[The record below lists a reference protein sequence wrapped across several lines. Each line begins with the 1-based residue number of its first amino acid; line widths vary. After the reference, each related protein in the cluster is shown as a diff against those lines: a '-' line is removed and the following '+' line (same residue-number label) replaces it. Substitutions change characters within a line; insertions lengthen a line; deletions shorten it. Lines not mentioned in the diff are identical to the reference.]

1 MFSLLHPPLPVL
13 YHAHACKA
21 PPRPPLT
28 AAWTCIHT
36 SGGTQRIYTGNTER
50 RGPKVK
56 AQTTMD
62 WDRPAGKR
70 RRTDEEE
77 ACEALGGLLR
87 QTASRAM
94 ERVRLQRQQRG
105 WESQLTTLSSVAA
118 AAVARSVKPM
128 DVLVIRF
135 CMHYL
140 DCSTVTAPNQFVRLA
155 QEVVTSSIERVLVPQ
170 LFSRD
175 GSSLPALCESLIAE
189 HTAEDIQVTVK
200 EVSEF
205 VEARGALGA
214 WIADATATRG
224 NDDYEDASNY
234 GGNYYDHSRSRDIE
248 GGSSRFTNEEGEDSA
263 DKGRPSSRPQD
274 VEDFALATTL
284 YQACEFWVR
293 VQAFLNSLSLH
304 SARLHAFAM
313 PPRYERE
320 LLLLL
325 YAVTRGGGGDV
336 LREGK
341 NSGDKT
347 PSGEDASLST
357 LATAAAAKAD
367 KNDSVK
373 PEPMWDSDEDVSAP
387 VVGVSGADEVG
398 DQTEELAGPRQP
410 QQLYKAS
417 ALLADVLA
425 LSRCPEAPTTL
436 SSPPT
441 GATSA
446 LAVLPSPSSAS
457 APRISAEA
465 AQRLRGLN
473 SNFYKMVYARLGVM
487 VARDRLHRFDRVSAV
502 TPPEFTV
509 QQRNLQEQLAQQEQQ
524 RQYKADLVSAALGIP
539 GQSEAGLPAAYVPD
553 DAYYEKLLHQQHDTI
568 DEDEELYK
576 GEVMDYYLSHPSR
589 QGAATGS
596 SSNHSRSRSHHGGDA
611 GPLMKP
617 HRFCKVKT
625 GFTWTQYNRTHY
637 DSRTNPPPRT
647 EMWYE
652 FTLFYPAFANTKRDM
667 RNIFRI
673 EDTPEGPN
681 DQYCLLVFSVGPP
694 YADVAYRIRKKQ
706 WDTRRGGVRISF
718 DQYGRYKLFFRFTN
732 SNYRR

>member
-1 MFSLLHPPLPVL
+1 
-13 YHAHACKA
+13 
-21 PPRPPLT
+21 
-28 AAWTCIHT
+28 
-36 SGGTQRIYTGNTER
+36 
-50 RGPKVK
+50 
-56 AQTTMD
+56 MD
-62 WDRPAGKR
+62 WDRPSGKR

-105 WESQLTTLSSVAA
+105 WESQLTALSSSAA

-140 DCSTVTAPNQFVRLA
+140 DCSTVAAPNQFVRLA
-155 QEVVTSSIERVLVPQ
+155 QEVVTSSIERLLVPQ

-175 GSSLPALCESLIAE
+175 GSSLPALCESLVTE

-205 VEARGALGA
+205 VEARCALGA

-224 NDDYEDASNY
+224 DVSEDDNDDADNY
-234 GGNYYDHSRSRDIE
+234 TGDYYDHSRSCDH
-248 GGSSRFTNEEGEDSA
+248 GDGYSPLANEEGEGYEDG
-263 DKGRPSSRPQD
+263 DGGRPPSPQQD
-274 VEDFALATTL
+274 GEGFALAATL

-293 VQAFLNSLSLH
+293 VQTFLNSLSLH
-304 SARLHAFAM
+304 SARLHVFAM

-325 YAVTRGGGGDV
+325 YAATRGGGGDGDGEASTETV
-336 LREGK
+336 APGGGSASRKGK
-341 NSGDKT
+341 SRGDA
-347 PSGEDASLST
+347 PSLPASTTIEKVES
-357 LATAAAAKAD
+357 K
-367 KNDSVK
+367 DSIK
-373 PEPMWDSDEDVSAP
+373 PEPMWDGDEDVVAQ
-387 VVGVSGADEVG
+387 VVGVGGTDNESTE
-398 DQTEELAGPRQP
+398 QTEALTGLRQP

-425 LSRCPEAPTTL
+425 LSRCPEVPTTT
-436 SSPPT
+436 SSLPI

-446 LAVLPSPSSAS
+446 PALVSSPSSAA

-465 AQRLRGLN
+465 MQHLRGLN

-487 VARDRLHRFDRVSAV
+487 VARDRLYRFDQVSAI
-502 TPPEFTV
+502 TPPELTV
-509 QQRNLQEQLAQQEQQ
+509 QQRNLQEQLIQQEQQ
-524 RQYKADLVSAALGIP
+524 QRYKADLMSAALGIP
-539 GQSEAGLPAAYVPD
+539 GQPEAGLPAAYVPD

-568 DEDEELYK
+568 DEDEEVYK
-576 GEVMDYYLSHPSR
+576 GEVMDYYLSHPNRPS
-589 QGAATGS
+589 AATGS
-596 SSNHSRSRSHHGGDA
+596 SSNYSRSRSHHGGSSA
-611 GPLMKP
+611 RGGEAEALMKP

-652 FTLFYPAFANTKRDM
+652 FTLFYPALANTKRDM
-667 RNIFRI
+667 RHIFRI
-673 EDTPEGPN
+673 EDTPDGPN

-706 WDTRRGGVRISF
+706 WDPRRGGVRISF

>member
-1 MFSLLHPPLPVL
+1 
-13 YHAHACKA
+13 
-21 PPRPPLT
+21 
-28 AAWTCIHT
+28 
-36 SGGTQRIYTGNTER
+36 
-50 RGPKVK
+50 
-56 AQTTMD
+56 MD
-62 WDRPAGKR
+62 WDRPSGKR
-70 RRTDEEE
+70 RRTDEDE

-105 WESQLTTLSSVAA
+105 WESQLTILSSSAA
-118 AAVARSVKPM
+118 AAVVRSVKPM

-135 CMHYL
+135 CLYYL
-140 DCSTVTAPNQFVRLA
+140 DCSTVAAANHFVRLA

-175 GSSLPALCESLIAE
+175 GSSLPALCEGLVTE
-189 HTAEDIQVTVK
+189 HTAEEIQVTVK

-224 NDDYEDASNY
+224 DRDDDDYDDYDDADNY
-234 GGNYYDHSRSRDIE
+234 GGGYDDYSRSRDRDD
-248 GGSSRFTNEEGEDSA
+248 GYSRLTNEEGEGDGEGDHGSPA
-263 DKGRPSSRPQD
+263 SPHKDTN
-274 VEDFALATTL
+274 DFALAITL
-284 YQACEFWVR
+284 YQACEFWAR

-304 SARLHAFAM
+304 SAHLHVFAM

-325 YAVTRGGGGDV
+325 YTVTRGGGDHDEASVEAVALAGGSASRV
-336 LREGK
+336 GKGNNAGITPAEGA
-341 NSGDKT
+341 SV
-347 PSGEDASLST
+347 SLS
-357 LATAAAAKAD
+357 ANAVAAK
-367 KNDSVK
+367 VK
-373 PEPMWDSDEDVSAP
+373 KKEAIKQESMWDSDDEVAAP
-387 VVGVSGADEVG
+387 VAGENCTDVEGAENTDVVE
-398 DQTEELAGPRQP
+398 GPRQP
-410 QQLYKAS
+410 QQLYRAS

-425 LSRCPEAPTTL
+425 LSRCPDVPTAS
-436 SSPPT
+436 SSPPAGT
-441 GATSA
+441 TSEVA
-446 LAVLPSPSSAS
+446 LISSPLSAA

-465 AQRLRGLN
+465 TQRLQGL
-473 SNFYKMVYARLGVM
+473 SPKFYKMVYARLGVM
-487 VARDRLHRFDRVSAV
+487 VARDRLHRFDRVSAI

-509 QQRNLQEQLAQQEQQ
+509 QQRNLQEQLLQQEQQ
-524 RQYKADLVSAALGIP
+524 QQYKADLMSAALGIP
-539 GQSEAGLPAAYVPD
+539 GQPEAGLPAAYVPD
-553 DAYYEKLLHQQHDTI
+553 DTYYEKLLHQQHDTI
-568 DEDEELYK
+568 DEDEEVYK
-576 GEVMDYYLSHPSR
+576 GEVMDYYLSHPNR
-589 QGAATGS
+589 PGAATES
-596 SSNHSRSRSHHGGDA
+596 SSSYSRARSHHRGSSARNGEA
-611 GPLMKP
+611 EPLMKP
-617 HRFCKVKT
+617 HRFCKVKM

-652 FTLFYPAFANTKRDM
+652 FTLFYPALAHTKRDM
-667 RNIFRI
+667 RHIFRI

>member
-1 MFSLLHPPLPVL
+1 
-13 YHAHACKA
+13 
-21 PPRPPLT
+21 
-28 AAWTCIHT
+28 
-36 SGGTQRIYTGNTER
+36 
-50 RGPKVK
+50 
-56 AQTTMD
+56 MD
-62 WDRPAGKR
+62 WDRPSGKR

-105 WESQLTTLSSVAA
+105 WESQLTALSSSAA

-140 DCSTVTAPNQFVRLA
+140 DCSKVAAANHFVRLA

-175 GSSLPALCESLIAE
+175 GSSLPALCESLVAE

-224 NDDYEDASNY
+224 DRDDDDYDDADNY
-234 GGNYYDHSRSRDIE
+234 GSGYYDHSRSRDRDD
-248 GGSSRFTNEEGEDSA
+248 GYSRFTNEEGEDHGAEDDGRSA
-263 DKGRPSSRPQD
+263 SPHQD
-274 VEDFALATTL
+274 AEDFALATTL

-304 SARLHAFAM
+304 SARLHVFAM

-325 YAVTRGGGGDV
+325 YAATRGGGGGGEAS
-336 LREGK
+336 REGES
-341 NSGDKT
+341 NGGRTT
-347 PSGEDASLST
+347 PAEGASLSSS
-357 LATAAAAKAD
+357 ANAAAAKAEA
-367 KNDSVK
+367 KETIK
-373 PEPMWDSDEDVSAP
+373 HEPMWDGDGEVAAQ
-387 VVGVSGADEVG
+387 VVGEGGTDDEGAE
-398 DQTEELAGPRQP
+398 QTEASAGPRQP

-425 LSRCPEAPTTL
+425 LSRCPEAPTGSS
-436 SSPPT
+436 SSPT
-441 GATSA
+441 GTASDPALISSPLSA
-446 LAVLPSPSSAS
+446 A

-465 AQRLRGLN
+465 MQRLRGLN

-487 VARDRLHRFDRVSAV
+487 VARDRLHSFDRDSAI

-509 QQRNLQEQLAQQEQQ
+509 QQRNLREQLAQQEQQ
-524 RQYKADLVSAALGIP
+524 QQYKADLMSAALGIP
-539 GQSEAGLPAAYVPD
+539 GQPEAGLPAAYVPD

-568 DEDEELYK
+568 DEDEEVYK
-576 GEVMDYYLSHPSR
+576 GEVMDYYLSHPNR
-589 QGAATGS
+589 PGAATGS
-596 SSNHSRSRSHHGGDA
+596 PSNYSRSRSHHGGSSA
-611 GPLMKP
+611 RGGEAEPLMKP

-652 FTLFYPAFANTKRDM
+652 FTLFYPALANTKRDM
-667 RNIFRI
+667 RHIFRI